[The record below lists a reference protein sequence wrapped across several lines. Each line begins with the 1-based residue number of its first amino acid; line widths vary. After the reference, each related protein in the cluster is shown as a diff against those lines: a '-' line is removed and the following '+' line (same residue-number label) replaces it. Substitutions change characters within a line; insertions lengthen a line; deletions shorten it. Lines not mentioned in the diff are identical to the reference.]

1 MSLIIFILVVI
12 ASFIVVTIGGAAFE
26 LTGLKW
32 SVARFQAL
40 SCFTNTGFT
49 TKEAG
54 LITMDSQR
62 RRIATIL
69 MVLGNAGLIT
79 LVATFANSLNSQ
91 DTFISKLKI
100 PFINLIFPPRLV
112 PLGNVLFMV
121 ICAYLIYRIFT
132 HARFARVLGNVI
144 KKRILKRKIIRPV
157 SFEELVVATGGY
169 GILSI
174 KVQKNSSLIDKT
186 LSQAKLVRSCHM
198 EVLAIDR
205 NEEAISFPP
214 ESTKVLLGDKLICYG
229 KLDEVRN
236 KLHIKTVNLT

>member
-1 MSLIIFILVVI
+1 MSLIIFILAVA
-12 ASFIVVTIGGAAFE
+12 ASFIIVIIGGVAFE

-32 SVARFQAL
+32 SIARFQAL

-69 MVLGNAGLIT
+69 MVMGHAGFIA
-79 LVATFANSLNSQ
+79 LVATFAHSLSSQ
-91 DTFISKLKI
+91 DTFISKLEI
-100 PFINLIFPPRLV
+100 PFINLIFPSRFV

-121 ICAYLIYRIFT
+121 ICAYLIYKIFT
-132 HARFARVLGNVI
+132 RAWFVKILGNII
-144 KKRILKRKIIRPV
+144 KKRILKRKIIKPV
-157 SFEELVVATGGY
+157 SFEELIVATGGY

-174 KVQKNSSLIDKT
+174 KVQKNSLLIDKT
-186 LSQAKLVRSCHM
+186 LSQAKLVKSCNM

-205 NEEAISFPP
+205 GEEAISFPP
-214 ESTKVLLGDKLICYG
+214 ESTKVLFGDKLICYG

>member
-1 MSLIIFILVVI
+1 MSLIIFILAVVV
-12 ASFIVVTIGGAAFE
+12 SFIIVLIGGIAFE

-32 SVARFQAL
+32 SIARFQSL

-54 LITMDSQR
+54 LIVMDPQR

-69 MVLGNAGLIT
+69 MVLGHAGFIA
-79 LVATFANSLNSQ
+79 LVATFAHSLNSQ
-91 DTFISKLKI
+91 DTFISKLEI
-100 PFINLIFPPRLV
+100 PFIDLIFPPRLV
-112 PLGNVLFMV
+112 PLGNILFMV
-121 ICAYLIYRIFT
+121 ICAYLIYKIFT
-132 HARFARVLGNVI
+132 QARFARILGNII

-157 SFEELVVATGGY
+157 SFEELIVATGGY
-169 GILSI
+169 GILRI

-186 LSQAKLVRSCHM
+186 LSQAKLVKSHNA
-198 EVLAIDR
+198 EVLTIDR
-205 NEEAISFPP
+205 DEQAISFPP
-214 ESTKVLLGDKLICYG
+214 ESTSILLGDELICYG

>member
-1 MSLIIFILVVI
+1 MSLIIFIFAVVI
-12 ASFIVVTIGGAAFE
+12 SFIVVLVGGVAFE

-32 SVARFQAL
+32 SIARFQAL

-62 RRIATIL
+62 RRIATVL
-69 MVLGNAGLIT
+69 MVLGHAGFIA
-79 LVATFANSLNSQ
+79 LVATFANSLSSQ
-91 DTFISKLKI
+91 DTFISKLEV
-100 PFINLIFPPRLV
+100 PFIDLIFPKRLV
-112 PLGNVLFMV
+112 PLGNVLFMI
-121 ICAYLIYRIFT
+121 ICAYLIYKIFT
-132 HARFARVLGNVI
+132 HDRFLRVLGNII
-144 KKRILKRKIIRPV
+144 KKRILKRKIINPV
-157 SFEELVVATGGY
+157 SFEELIVATGGY
-169 GILSI
+169 GILRI

-186 LSQAKLVRSCHM
+186 LSQAKLIKSYNA

-205 NEEAISFPP
+205 DEQAISFPP
-214 ESTKVLLGDKLICYG
+214 ESTSILLGDELICYG